1 WAGGAAL
8 SGGRGT
14 YPVQNQLPTNHVQA
28 PPASATE
35 HHRRHVQPTA
45 SRSCAQHH
53 LPSRRDK
60 AQPAHVSPN
69 VEIHKQGAP
78 SVLTTP
84 NAKATTSQ
92 TNPQPACDPPGKE
105 SPQNNQKILTATVV
119 LVIPSA
125 RAISRSSGHFGAMLR
140 RSLRGSR
147 FRLLP
152 KGAGQEVTIGAPH
165 FWISGL
171 GI

>member
-1 WAGGAAL
+1 
-8 SGGRGT
+8 
-14 YPVQNQLPTNHVQA
+14 
-28 PPASATE
+28 
-35 HHRRHVQPTA
+35 
-45 SRSCAQHH
+45 RSCAQHH

-119 LVIPSA
+119 LGNSEGKLAGRGINVRGGHSGWIVAPGAVCPDGLMWRTADGSPSLIEAYRNSAIPTIPKWIVDMI
-125 RAISRSSGHFGAMLR
+125 RP
-140 RSLRGSR
+140 
-147 FRLLP
+147 LP
-152 KGAGQEVTIGAPH
+152 DKPKKVPKANAEAKEAKR
-165 FWISGL
+165 
-171 GI
+171 

>member
-1 WAGGAAL
+1 DRRAAL
-8 SGGRGT
+8 SRSRGT
-14 YPVQNQLPTNHVQA
+14 YPVHNQLPSNHVQA

-119 LVIPSA
+119 L
-125 RAISRSSGHFGAMLR
+125 
-140 RSLRGSR
+140 GSE
-147 FRLLP
+147 LINSCAP
-152 KGAGQEVTIGAPH
+152 TIG
-165 FWISGL
+165 S
-171 GI
+171 